1 MSEYEFTVSLRIR
14 HPSIEPSRIT
24 ETLGIE
30 PQHTWKAGEA
40 RHDLGSGCRSPC
52 SPERISGWNCRRTHS
67 RCLDGFGCRWRLM
80 FSPMHLSVRRRPRR
94 IDTILPRPAE
104 SDHRVAETISTTRA
118 SRYFPVPSSRSN
130 RRRSTGLT
138 RCSSKP
144 ASRARRTSSG

>member
-14 HPSIEPSRIT
+14 HPSIAPSRIT

-40 RHDLGSGCRSPC
+40 RH
-52 SPERISGWNCRRTHS
+52 
-67 RCLDGFGCRWRLM
+67 
-80 FSPMHLSVRRRPRR
+80 
-94 IDTILPRPAE
+94 AE
-104 SDHRVAETISTTRA
+104 CYRGLAETNSTTRA

-144 ASRARRTSSG
+144 ASRARRISSG